1 MSIKVF
7 KRLRELMIETTH
19 EERQEIDKEIEE
31 KTNKYCDEGI
41 DDLTNEEFIEI
52 ISKVKRKKKKI
63 PLTIEA

>member
-1 MSIKVF
+1 
-7 KRLRELMIETTH
+7 MIETTH

-31 KTNKYCDEGI
+31 RTNKYCDEGI

-63 PLTIEA
+63 PLTVEI